1 MKFLQ
6 KSFSTKKSLILPTI
20 EADLINGIPPQQSMR
35 KVYIYKPAN
44 TTMQSGVGT
53 NNFWKIDFDTMKKWE
68 NPLMG
73 WASS

>member
-1 MKFLQ
+1 MRIR
-6 KSFSTKKSLILPTI
+6 SFSKKSLTLPSI
-20 EADLINGIPPQQSMR
+20 EADLINGVPPTQSIR

-44 TTMQSGVGT
+44 TTMQSGVY
-53 NNFWKIDFDTMKKWE
+53 NSQFWKIDFDSQKSWE

>member
-1 MKFLQ
+1 MQVLMRN
-6 KSFSTKKSLILPTI
+6 FSSKKSLTLSNI
-20 EADLINGIPPQQSMR
+20 EANLVSGVPAATSIR

-44 TTMQSGVGT
+44 TTMQSGVG
-53 NNFWKIDFDTMKKWE
+53 NSNFWKIDFDTKKKWE

>member
-1 MKFLQ
+1 MLRRA
-6 KSFSTKKSLILPTI
+6 FSSKKSLAFPSF
-20 EADLINGIPPQQSMR
+20 EGDLVSGVTGQTAAR

-44 TTMQSGVGT
+44 TTMQSGVG
-53 NNFWKIDFDTMKKWE
+53 NSNFWKIDFDTQKKWE